1 MSVAVPDDTTRARSF
16 QRRVLATVDGAG
28 LPARRR
34 GMGWAYLAIVALCLA
49 AGAVSLRL
57 PTTPN
62 YDPWVWL
69 IWGREIVHGHLS
81 TTGGPTLKPLAMV
94 FTTIV
99 APFGSAAPNMWVA
112 IARGGVVAATTL
124 TFVLT
129 ARLSLSAA
137 SALPRAAALAVAGLA
152 GLAAAGGVF
161 LLQSFIYVA
170 AQGYSE
176 GLLLTVVLLAA
187 LRHLDGAVR
196 QTQALLFAAS
206 LDRPEMWPLFIVYGL
221 WLWRVDPGARRLIGW
236 LAALI
241 LPIWLVPDLIG
252 SGSLLRGAEYASYPR
267 GAGTASCPFC
277 SEITNYEWP
286 LVRLPFRI
294 GVALALAPVLAAVVV
309 RRTERLRRDSER
321 RLDVAVCGLLA
332 AALVLFV
339 EDAVL
344 TELKFSGNGRYLFP
358 AACLTIVVGMVGWA
372 RGAGWAFALGSR
384 FAGRITAWA
393 AATVVA
399 AGAIAAI
406 VPSAV
411 DAFGAL
417 PGTWASLRFQ
427 ADVRDDVATA
437 IARAGGAA
445 RLRACG
451 TVQTNTQLAP
461 VVAWNLHETIG
472 AAEATHGRVIIQGKA
487 NATARRF
494 PWIPW
499 IPRSL
504 GWHVVASAG
513 SVKIATRC
521 HT

>member
-1 MSVAVPDDTTRARSF
+1 MSVAVHKDTGRTRSLG
-16 QRRVLATVDGAG
+16 RRLLAIVDRTGR
-28 LPARRR
+28 PTRTR
-34 GMGWAYLAIVALCLA
+34 GNGWVYLAIVGLALIA
-49 AGAVSLRL
+49 AAVSLRL

-62 YDPWVWL
+62 YDPWVWV

-81 TTGGPTLKPLAMV
+81 TTGGPTLKPLALV

-112 IARGGVVAATTL
+112 IARAGALTAVAL
-124 TFVLT
+124 TFLLT
-129 ARLSLSAA
+129 TRLSRLATA
-137 SALPRAAALAVAGLA
+137 PLGAVGWVLALGA
-152 GLAAAGGVF
+152 GLAAAGGVL
-161 LLQSFIYVA
+161 LLQSYIYVV

-176 GLLLTVVLLAA
+176 GLLLTVLLLAV
-187 LRHLDGAVR
+187 LRHLDGAPR

-221 WLWRVDPGARRLIGW
+221 WLWRVDPGARRLIAC

-267 GAGTASCPFC
+267 GAGTTACPFC
-277 SEITNYEWP
+277 SEITRYEWP

-294 GVALALAPVLAAVVV
+294 GVVLAFVPAVAALAFG
-309 RRTERLRRDSER
+309 RGGTSTRDRPQR
-321 RLDVAVCGLLA
+321 RLDICLAVLLVAAVM
-332 AALVLFV
+332 LFL

-372 RGAGWAFALGSR
+372 RFAAWG
-384 FAGRITAWA
+384 FA
-393 AATVVA
+393 VVA
-399 AGAIAAI
+399 RFSRRAVGWVAVAVVTAIAIVAI

-411 DAFGAL
+411 DAFARL
-417 PGTWASLRFQ
+417 KPTWSALRFQ
-427 ADVRDDVATA
+427 ADVRRDLTTA
-437 IARAGGAA
+437 VARAGGAA
-445 RLRACG
+445 RLKACG
-451 TVQTNTQLAP
+451 AVQTNTQLVP
-461 VVAWNLHETIG
+461 LVAWTLHETI
-472 AAEATHGRVIIQGKA
+472 AAGETSTGRVIIQGR
-487 NATARRF
+487 ATATSGRF

-504 GWHVVASAG
+504 GWHVVAKAG
-513 SVKIATRC
+513 TVEIATRC
-521 HT
+521 

>member
-1 MSVAVPDDTTRARSF
+1 MSVAVPDDTSRVRSIH
-16 QRRVLATVDGAG
+16 RRVLATVDSAG
-28 LPARRR
+28 LPVRRR
-34 GMGWAYLAIVALCLA
+34 GAGWVYVVILALCLIG
-49 AGAVSLRL
+49 GAVSLRL
-57 PTTPN
+57 PSTPN

-69 IWGREIVHGHLS
+69 IWGREIVHGQLS

-94 FTTIV
+94 FTTLV
-99 APFGSAAPNMWVA
+99 APFGKAAPNMWIA
-112 IARGGVVAATTL
+112 IARAGALAATAL

-129 ARLSLSAA
+129 ARLSYSG
-137 SALPRAAALAVAGLA
+137 AAALPGGARPVLAALA
-152 GLAAAGGVF
+152 GLVAAGGVF
-161 LLQSFIYVA
+161 LLQSFVYVT

-176 GLLLTVVLLAA
+176 GVLLTVVLLAA
-187 LRHLDGAVR
+187 LRHHDGAVR

-221 WLWRVDPGARRLIGW
+221 WLWRADPGARRLIAC

-267 GAGTASCPFC
+267 GAGTTSCPFC
-277 SEITNYEWP
+277 SEIANYEWP

-294 GVALALAPVLAAVVV
+294 GVALALIPGLAAIALH
-309 RRTERLRRDSER
+309 RRSRRDAER
-321 RLDVAVCGLLA
+321 RLDVSVWGLLA
-332 AALVLFV
+332 AAILLFM

-372 RGAGWAFALGSR
+372 RGTGWAFELAARAGGRLG
-384 FAGRITAWA
+384 GWA
-393 AATVVA
+393 AAAAVVA
-399 AGAIAAI
+399 AAVAAI
-406 VPSAV
+406 VPGAV

-417 PGTWASLRFQ
+417 PSTWAGLRFQ
-427 ADVRDDVATA
+427 ADVRRDVATA
-437 IARAGGAA
+437 VARAGGPA
-445 RLRACG
+445 RLRRCG
-451 TVQTNTQLAP
+451 TVETNTQLAP

-472 AAEATHGRVIIQGKA
+472 AAETTRGRVIIQGRA
-487 NATARRF
+487 SASSGRF

-499 IPRSL
+499 VPQSL
-504 GWHVVASAG
+504 GWHVIAQSG

-521 HT
+521 H